1 MAKILVAEDN
11 PEMRLLLVL
20 YMQQYGHVVIE
31 AKDGRD
37 LFYWVKEEPP
47 DVILLDLSMPNID
60 GWQAL
65 EMLKKDPSTQN
76 IPVIIVSA
84 KNRIEDMGQAESL
97 GAHDF
102 VPKPWTA
109 TDLVARVNW
118 ALATRYTTRK

>member
-1 MAKILVAEDN
+1 VAKILVAEDN

-20 YMQQYGHVVIE
+20 YMQQHGHMVIE

-37 LFYWVKEEPP
+37 LFYWINEEMP

-65 EMLKKDPSTQN
+65 EKLKAAETTKN

-84 KNRIEDMGQAESL
+84 KSKLEDMAQAEAL

-109 TDLVARVNW
+109 TDLAARVNW
-118 ALATRYTTRK
+118 ALATRYSK

>member
-20 YMQQYGHVVIE
+20 YLQQGGHLVIE
-31 AKDGRD
+31 ARDGKD
-37 LFYWVKEEPP
+37 LFYWIKEEMP
-47 DVILLDLSMPNID
+47 DVILLDLNMPNMD

-65 EMLKKDPSTQN
+65 EKLKSEDSTKN

-84 KNRIEDMGQAESL
+84 RNKIEDMAHAESL

-109 TDLVARVNW
+109 TDLTARVNW
-118 ALATRYTTRK
+118 ALATRYTR